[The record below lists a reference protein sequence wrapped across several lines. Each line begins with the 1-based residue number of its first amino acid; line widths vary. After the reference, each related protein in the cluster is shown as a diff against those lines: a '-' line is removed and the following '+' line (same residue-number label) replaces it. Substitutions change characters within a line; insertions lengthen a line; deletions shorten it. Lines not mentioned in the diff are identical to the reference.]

1 MQASKNLAVMFLLGA
16 VLIGGA
22 LGFSADRV
30 IVGERICAEKSGPKN
45 MRKMF
50 ADRLELSAPQEAKI
64 DSLLDDRHRQIRL
77 VMATVKDQLDSVRE
91 RSAEQIDLILNTEQR
106 QRFHQLL
113 AEVNDSTR
121 SRDKDR

>member
-1 MQASKNLAVMFLLGA
+1 MQSSKNLAVMFLLGA
-16 VLIGGA
+16 VLVGGV

-30 IVGERICAEKSGPKN
+30 MIGDKICASKSGPRD

-50 ADRLELSAPQEAKI
+50 ADRLELSASQEAKV
-64 DSLLDDRHRQIRL
+64 DSLLDDRHRQYQL
-77 VMATVKDQLDSVRE
+77 VMATVKDQLDSVRA
-91 RSAEQIDLILNTEQR
+91 RSRDQIDLILSETQR

-113 AEVNDSTR
+113 AELNDSTR

>member
-1 MQASKNLAVMFLLGA
+1 
-16 VLIGGA
+16 
-22 LGFSADRV
+22 
-30 IVGERICAEKSGPKN
+30 
-45 MRKMF
+45 MF

-77 VMATVKDQLDSVRE
+77 VMATVKDQLDSVRA

>member
-16 VLIGGA
+16 VLVGGA

-30 IVGERICAEKSGPKN
+30 IVGERICGAKSGPKD

-50 ADRLELSAPQEAKI
+50 ADRLELSGPQEAKI
-64 DSLLDDRHRQIRL
+64 DSLLDDRHRQIRM
-77 VMATVKDQLDSVRE
+77 VMATVKEQLDSVRA

-113 AEVNDSTR
+113 AEVNDPTR